1 MNAFV
6 ATRPCWTTATFAAPI
21 DPNPVE
27 ISALR
32 DHVDRCNSLRGRCFG
47 LCCAIDAVHAFVAP
61 RLITTI
67 VVAFAMFGVSSL
79 VLM

>member
-1 MNAFV
+1 MNAYV
-6 ATRPCWTTATFAAPI
+6 ASRPCWTTSAFAAATDLTPL
-21 DPNPVE
+21 E
-27 ISALR
+27 ISALGHHISHCR
-32 DHVDRCNSLRGRCFG
+32 SLQGRCFG

-67 VVAFAMFGVSSL
+67 VVVFAMFGLSSL